1 MKRVLLLIATNVAVM
16 VVLSIVV
23 SVLGLDNWLTANGI
37 NYGRCSGSRPSSA
50 SAARSFRS

>member
-23 SVLGLDNWLTANGI
+23 TVLGLDSWLTANGI
-37 NYGRCSGSRPSSA
+37 DFAYFEAGTGPLA
-50 SAARSFRS
+50 L